1 MSPKILVLGG
11 LGFLGSNLIR
21 HCVGQ
26 GHTDL
31 LTIDSA
37 EPDLGGR
44 LRPLAEV
51 WDSVQFLRGDIRDPD
66 LLRQIV
72 EGRDVIFNC
81 AAQTSHTLSFAD
93 PFFDADVNGGA
104 CLRLPEAGKTHNT
117 TAVVVYPS
125 SSTVIGRATGEMIDE
140 THSERPLDLYS
151 AHKSIA
157 EKYHYIYGKVH
168 DLKTVILR
176 FPNLYGPC
184 GRTTPD
190 YGFVNYFISLASEGK
205 QITVYGAGDQ
215 RRNLLFVDDAVSVMY
230 RSAFDERLY
239 GDIFFV
245 AHDEHLS
252 VIEIAERIVAEF
264 GRSTVVSVEW
274 PETRRRIEVDSVALS
289 SEKFRA
295 VTGWSPTFGI
305 DQGLRRT
312 RQIMERG
319 QSAE

>member
-1 MSPKILVLGG
+1 
-11 LGFLGSNLIR
+11 
-21 HCVGQ
+21 
-26 GHTDL
+26 
-31 LTIDSA
+31 
-37 EPDLGGR
+37 
-44 LRPLAEV
+44 LADV
-51 WDSVQFLRGDIRDPD
+51 WNSVQFLQGDIRDPA
-66 LLRQIV
+66 LLDHVVQ
-72 EGRDVIFNC
+72 GRDVVFNC
-81 AAQTSHTLSFAD
+81 AAQTSHTLSFKD
-93 PFFDADVNGGA
+93 PLYDAEVNGAA
-104 CLRLPEAGKTHNT
+104 CLRLLETVRERNPA
-117 TAVVVYPS
+117 AVVVYPS
-125 SSTVIGRATGEMIDE
+125 SSTVIGRATGDLIDE
-140 THSERPLDLYS
+140 RHSERPLDLYS

-157 EKYHYIYGKVH
+157 EKYHYIYAHVH
-168 DLKTVILR
+168 GLKTVILR

-215 RRNLLFVDDAVSVMY
+215 RRNLLFVDDAVDVMY
-230 RSAFDERLY
+230 KSAFDERLY

-274 PETRRRIEVDSVALS
+274 PETRRRIEVDSVALT